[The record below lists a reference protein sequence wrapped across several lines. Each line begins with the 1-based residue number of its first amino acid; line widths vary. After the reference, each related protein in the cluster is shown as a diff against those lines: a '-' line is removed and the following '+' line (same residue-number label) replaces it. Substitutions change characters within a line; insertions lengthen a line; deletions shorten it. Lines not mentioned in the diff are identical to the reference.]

1 MAIGFRMCACGHEET
16 VRGKGV
22 RRGQSP
28 ASPAPCQKCAY
39 LLGAIQGKY
48 NGPHCPTPFDHL
60 VYFGSRENIREG
72 AEFFYALDYLI
83 VRCRITAVE
92 REGGQLLGI
101 SAPAYSVGGKTE
113 RDWSQSRASYAPEY
127 TIIRISVDPGITGV
141 PPFEFARRF
150 NGYF

>member
-1 MAIGFRMCACGHEET
+1 MAIGFRKCVCGHEES

-48 NGPHCPTPFDHL
+48 TGPHRPTPWDNLPLRSEVREGREFTYAVNGHL
-60 VYFGSRENIREG
+60 VHYR
-72 AEFFYALDYLI
+72 I
-83 VRCRITAVE
+83 VAVE
-92 REGGQLLGI
+92 HGGGELVDVT
-101 SAPAYSVGGKTE
+101 APAYSVGGKTE
-113 RDWSQSRASYAPEY
+113 YDWSRARGSYAPKY
-127 TIIRISVDPGITGV
+127 TIVRIMVDPGIMSV

-150 NGYF
+150 DGHFSV